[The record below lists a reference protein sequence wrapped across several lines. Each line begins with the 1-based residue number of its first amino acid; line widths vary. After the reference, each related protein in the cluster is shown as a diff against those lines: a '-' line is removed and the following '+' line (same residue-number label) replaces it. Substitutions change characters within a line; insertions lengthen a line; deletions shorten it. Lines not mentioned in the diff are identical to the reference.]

1 MTKLREMFDFE
12 KMRRGITICLAT
24 AIVLFLFGS
33 SVTGTVFGFMG
44 SVMTMKFGFIM
55 TGVLIVGVLYG
66 ILSDDGPLH
75 KPIGL
80 ISFTLLGG
88 ANYAEGIASFFE
100 SIRGNVGF
108 TIAAAAA
115 AVLIIVINLIP
126 KKDAE

>member
-66 ILSDDGPLH
+66 ILSDDDP
-75 KPIGL
+75 
-80 ISFTLLGG
+80 S
-88 ANYAEGIASFFE
+88 
-100 SIRGNVGF
+100 
-108 TIAAAAA
+108 
-115 AVLIIVINLIP
+115 INLS
-126 KKDAE
+126 D